1 MDALNKV
8 TIQIKGMKYHIT
20 TKEDAAYVVGL
31 AHKIDEAVHDLTQ
44 GTKSVSLNEAL
55 VLVAMSHLDAY
66 EKAEKNADSLRA
78 QIAEYLED
86 ASKARLEASE
96 ARRELTKLERRL
108 QSKS

>member
-31 AHKIDEAVHDLTQ
+31 AHKIDESVHELTQ
-44 GTKSVSLNEAL
+44 GPKAVSLNEAL
-55 VLVAMSHLDAY
+55 VLVAMNYIDSY
-66 EKAEKNADSLRA
+66 EKAEKQADSLRG

-86 ASKARLEASE
+86 AAKARLEASE
-96 ARRELTKLERRL
+96 ARRELSKLERRL
-108 QSKS
+108 GGKG